1 MVPDQIPPG
10 VAELA
15 TDVTGVLVISW
26 GLGAVVQQLR
36 GGLGGGIVTSLR
48 IEGIIHLFVDLTN
61 S

>member
-26 GLGAVVQQLR
+26 GLGAVVQQLG
-36 GGLGGGIVTSLR
+36 GGLGGGIVTSLG
-48 IEGIIHLFVDLTN
+48 IEHIHYLGVFD
-61 S
+61 